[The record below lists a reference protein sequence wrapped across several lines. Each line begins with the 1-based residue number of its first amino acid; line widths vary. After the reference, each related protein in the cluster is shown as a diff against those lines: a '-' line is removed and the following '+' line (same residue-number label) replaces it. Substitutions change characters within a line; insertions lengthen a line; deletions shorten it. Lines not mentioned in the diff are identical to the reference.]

1 MSSDPKFHKDPGT
14 GQPLQLLPLARG
26 ILFLK
31 EAATWKKKIG
41 FLDLYNG
48 KKLNP
53 PNEAIIEGDIST
65 LVPSINASLQYFYFF
80 LPSVSSLQLGSQR
93 NLV

>member
-14 GQPLQLLPLARG
+14 GQPLQLLPFAWG

-31 EAATWKKKIG
+31 EAATWKKIG

-53 PNEAIIEGDIST
+53 PNEAIIEGDISI
-65 LVPSINASLQYFYFF
+65 LVPSINAMH
-80 LPSVSSLQLGSQR
+80 SS
-93 NLV
+93 